1 MENTKPMQVKD
12 EDEDENSC
20 LASQKGTLFVR
31 GRADQQARSR
41 CCGDPRP
48 CLSHRLLG
56 LEVALSSGSVWI
68 SRLLA
73 GTHDR
78 EYSPVSRM
86 IDIVSTTP
94 SFKIHTDF
102 EV

>member
-1 MENTKPMQVKD
+1 MKTKTRVSQAKRGL
-12 EDEDENSC
+12 C
-20 LASQKGTLFVR
+20 LSGAALINK
-31 GRADQQARSR
+31 RAAVD
-41 CCGDPRP
+41 CGDPRP
-48 CLSHRLLG
+48 RLSHRLLG

>member
-41 CCGDPRP
+41 
-48 CLSHRLLG
+48 
-56 LEVALSSGSVWI
+56 
-68 SRLLA
+68 
-73 GTHDR
+73 
-78 EYSPVSRM
+78 
-86 IDIVSTTP
+86 
-94 SFKIHTDF
+94 
-102 EV
+102 